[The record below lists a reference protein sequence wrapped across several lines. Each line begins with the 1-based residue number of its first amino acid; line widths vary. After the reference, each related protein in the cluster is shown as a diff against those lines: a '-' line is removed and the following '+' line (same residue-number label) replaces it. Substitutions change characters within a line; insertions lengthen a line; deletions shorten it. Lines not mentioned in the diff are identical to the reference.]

1 MTNIYIINICGTVYT
16 LDIRYINCDFH
27 VIIFSIGL
35 KILLYMYPQKQTEV
49 YLIHAQNNTYKIGY
63 GNPRNRLRAFQTGNH
78 QKLDLLKRCPGG
90 RALEKSFHEK
100 YQEFRI
106 RGEWFSLD
114 PHQVDEIMD
123 EMGKISCTNNPV
135 SGNVAAVSTIEYRS
149 VDYPDIILTRENVDK
164 FVRGEISWLEEY
176 GTDQYKYFICYLWLY
191 CTPLSPF
198 WNNIISNN
206 HQGIYDYLYEIAKNQ
221 YETTG
226 LIDYDFILENLLD
239 ISQNPMKYNAKSFN
253 IYHGLFSGVL
263 SAAKNY
269 NRCIFIVLT
278 SHKVYK
284 YNRPIFDNLLAY
296 GDLESTISLLVPFEN
311 LDHKFLINNL
321 RLLNIPKLDVYVE
334 FVEYISNIPI
344 EPILNNNDIM
354 SFMDYAI
361 SYTRDLYSREFCKL
375 LISEFI
381 LYSNMLYAF
390 IRPNVNKCF
399 QEIVEFV
406 DEQFMGENFTPGVI
420 IQSFIF
426 STIESVI
433 DFSKGNI

>member
-1 MTNIYIINICGTVYT
+1 
-16 LDIRYINCDFH
+16 
-27 VIIFSIGL
+27 
-35 KILLYMYPQKQTEV
+35 MYPRKQTEV

-63 GNPRNRLRAFQTGNH
+63 GNPTNRLKAFQTGNH
-78 QKLDLLKRCPGG
+78 QKLDLISRCPGG
-90 RALEKSFHEK
+90 RALEKTFHER

-114 PHQVDEIMD
+114 RHQVDNIID
-123 EMGKISCTNNPV
+123 EMGKISCTNNR
-135 SGNVAAVSTIEYRS
+135 VAVPAIEYRS
-149 VDYPDIILTRENVDK
+149 VEYPDIILTSENVDK
-164 FVRGEISWLEEY
+164 FVKGEISWSEEY
-176 GTDQYKYFICYLWLY
+176 GTEQYKYFICYLWLY

-198 WNNIISNN
+198 WNTILSNN

-226 LIDYDFILENLLD
+226 IIDYDFILENLLD
-239 ISQNPMKYNAKSFN
+239 ILENSPKYNAKDFN
-253 IYHGLFSGVL
+253 VYYGLFLGLL

-269 NRCIFIVLT
+269 NRHLFIVLT

-284 YNRPIFDNLLAY
+284 YNRPIFDKLLAY
-296 GDLESTISLLVPFEN
+296 GDLETTISLLVPFEN
-311 LDHKFLINNL
+311 VDHKLLINNL

-354 SFMDYAI
+354 SFMNYAI
-361 SYTRDLYSREFCKL
+361 PHIRNIYSREFCKF

-433 DFSKGNI
+433 DFRKGNI